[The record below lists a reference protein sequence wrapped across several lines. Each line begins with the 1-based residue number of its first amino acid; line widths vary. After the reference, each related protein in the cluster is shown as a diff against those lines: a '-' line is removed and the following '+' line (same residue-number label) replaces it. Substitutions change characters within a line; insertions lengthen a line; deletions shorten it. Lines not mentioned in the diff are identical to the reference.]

1 MIIFNLES
9 IDFSRIG
16 PIFGFSFRDSLKL
29 IMSNGFIPVKHYMRI
44 VFINTISIVGILF
57 RIREYLLYDRHL
69 KNYKLTSDPIF
80 IIGHWRSGTTHLHN
94 LLCQDPQFGFITMLQ
109 ASFPKSFLSTSFFSF
124 FMRMFL
130 PETRPMDNIRMGVE
144 ETQED
149 EMALGNIFP
158 YTLYNAWY
166 FPKRILEYYHKYVR
180 FKRISPRIKKIWK
193 KGYNYLLRKATFNM
207 GGKQLVLK
215 NPANTARIKF
225 LLELYPNAKFIH
237 IYRNPYTI
245 YLSTRYFYKKTME
258 NFMFQN
264 VSNTLIEDSII
275 KIYKDMME
283 CYLTEK
289 KLIPKGN
296 LVEIKFEDLEKDAIG
311 QLKRIYDILN
321 LPGFDTS
328 RSSIEDYLEHEKNY
342 KKNKFQLSKGIID
355 KIEKQWGFT
364 IKKWGYK
371 IPESTF

>member
-1 MIIFNLES
+1 
-9 IDFSRIG
+9 
-16 PIFGFSFRDSLKL
+16 
-29 IMSNGFIPVKHYMRI
+29 MRI

-69 KNYKLTSDPIF
+69 KNYKLPSDPIF

-124 FMRMFL
+124 FMRTFL

-166 FPKRILEYYHKYVR
+166 FPKRIIEYYHKYVR
-180 FKRISPRIKKIWK
+180 FKRISPRIKKAWK
-193 KGYNYLLRKATFNM
+193 KGYNYLLRKTTFNM

-237 IYRNPYTI
+237 IFRNPYTI

-283 CYLTEK
+283 CYFTEK

-321 LPGFDTS
+321 LPGIDNS
-328 RSSIEDYLEHEKNY
+328 RSSIEDYLEQQKNY

>member
-1 MIIFNLES
+1 
-9 IDFSRIG
+9 
-16 PIFGFSFRDSLKL
+16 
-29 IMSNGFIPVKHYMRI
+29 MSNGFIPVKHYMRI